1 MGKIGNLKKYN
12 PRLPNRAINVCIV
25 RRTFRH
31 RNDNKRCALVTEQLA
46 LTAKCLKQPSAKQL
60 WPASQP
66 NTTCHWLRR
75 LEKKILTIEVEFIDF
90 ITFWLLVQAQ
100 TGKRLAKL
108 VCFPEMSSFF
118 KNRIARQISWFDT
131 AN

>member
-1 MGKIGNLKKYN
+1 MARVSSVTLTVVILRLGKIGNLKKYN

-60 WPASQP
+60 
-66 NTTCHWLRR
+66 
-75 LEKKILTIEVEFIDF
+75 
-90 ITFWLLVQAQ
+90 
-100 TGKRLAKL
+100 
-108 VCFPEMSSFF
+108 
-118 KNRIARQISWFDT
+118 
-131 AN
+131 